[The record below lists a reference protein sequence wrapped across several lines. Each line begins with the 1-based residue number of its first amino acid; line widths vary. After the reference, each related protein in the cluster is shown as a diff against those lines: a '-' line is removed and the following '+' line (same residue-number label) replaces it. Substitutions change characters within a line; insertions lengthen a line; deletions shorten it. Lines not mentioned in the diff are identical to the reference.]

1 VIVDEDK
8 IMEELPPGMRV
19 DLVKQI
25 YGPVIASVPLFFGLG
40 SDILTEICLSLG
52 TLPTLKGLSAPMPVS
67 A

>member
-1 VIVDEDK
+1 
-8 IMEELPPGMRV
+8 MEELPPGMRV